1 MLGQIIVS
9 NLTNVSYSINNA
21 GLDEH
26 EIRKKKRLQY
36 NLILKLTVQD
46 AARERHQV
54 RPESLKIF

>member
-1 MLGQIIVS
+1 MKS
-9 NLTNVSYSINNA
+9 
-21 GLDEH
+21 E
-26 EIRKKKRLQY
+26 KKKRLQY